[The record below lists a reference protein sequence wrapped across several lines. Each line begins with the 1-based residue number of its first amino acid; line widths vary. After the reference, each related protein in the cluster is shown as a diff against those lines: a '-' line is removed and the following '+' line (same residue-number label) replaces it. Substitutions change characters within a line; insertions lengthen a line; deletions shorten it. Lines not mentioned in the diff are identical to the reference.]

1 MVILSGRSAGVSIR
15 EIDLSGPQRV
25 SPVGVPAGIIGTAER
40 GPAFVPLTF
49 ATLSD
54 FTTMF
59 GGSDGTKF
67 GPLAVA
73 EWLRNAQA
81 VTFTR
86 VLGVGRGEKKT
97 SSGDNSGRVESA
109 GFVVGQRLPLD
120 DGFLGH
126 NPYANE
132 NGVLGRT
139 YFLGCYM
146 SQSAGSTVFTDAG
159 IQIPGDNLAHP
170 IIRGVL
176 MAPSGVTLTLS
187 SSFASD
193 SSAPAASAVA
203 TAAGPNG
210 AITGT
215 VDLSSG
221 RQNFV
226 MLLNGHKG
234 NDASNPNVI
243 TASFDQTAQNFFGN
257 VFNSDPL
264 SIQTA
269 GHLLYARFD
278 VYPTL
283 AAVTGTGIIPP
294 GDVEQPIAFLTS
306 GALARNVGS
315 TTVPS
320 YENFEE
326 RYTTP
331 ASPTVISQKFG
342 GKYTNLFRVFA
353 LSDGANA
360 NEKYKISIRNV
371 AKSTIDDNSYG
382 TFDLLVRDFNDNDKN
397 EVVFE
402 SFSGLNLDPESD
414 NYIAR
419 RIGDMH
425 AYFDFDK
432 NEAGQR
438 LVVEGKYP
446 NVSGLIRVEMDN
458 DVDAGEVDAT
468 ALPVGFRGPFH
479 LVTSGTAPL
488 TAVDVSADAIS
499 SGTAH
504 LTTAGDN
511 SIKRAVQPPVPFRLN
526 ITQGDD
532 PKKTVNK
539 QLYWGVQFENQT
551 SLVEPNLSQ
560 VSNKTIRSLTKF
572 FPTHQA
578 SWRNFAVGENA
589 GTADSGGTVLDSDRF
604 NNNLFALDRIQVRTG
619 SNGIVDAKELVSMSY
634 VRDGNI
640 TANEGN
646 KTRALSVELDFGDLT
661 VRRLAKFSFYMQGG
675 FDGVNI
681 FNSDTANLTNA
692 AVKQE
697 MDDSARGQNLGPT
710 VKAYQKALDVMGNPS
725 DVDIKALAIPGMRHS
740 IITDDAINTV
750 ASDRFDAIYIMD
762 VEERDT
768 LNSVVT
774 SSLQDVHVGNTST
787 QFSLR
792 GLDSNFA
799 AAYFPDVVVESPFTG
814 LPTSVPPSVVVMGA
828 LSRNDAVAFPW
839 FAPAGYTRGAL
850 QSTESVALN
859 LNRANMDTLQDA
871 RINPIV
877 SFPGSDGVVVWG
889 QKTLQAAQ
897 SALDRVNVRRLL
909 IELRRQVKQIANS
922 LIFEPNREA
931 TLVRFSGLV
940 NPVLQRVQEQQGIN
954 RFRVIIDATTTT
966 QADIENNTVRGKIF
980 VEPTRTAEVAE
991 IDFIVTN
998 QGA

>member
-1 MVILSGRSAGVSIR
+1 M
-15 EIDLSGPQRV
+15 
-25 SPVGVPAGIIGTAER
+25 
-40 GPAFVPLTF
+40 
-49 ATLSD
+49 
-54 FTTMF
+54 
-59 GGSDGTKF
+59 
-67 GPLAVA
+67 
-73 EWLRNAQA
+73 
-81 VTFTR
+81 
-86 VLGVGRGEKKT
+86 
-97 SSGDNSGRVESA
+97 
-109 GFVVGQRLPLD
+109 
-120 DGFLGH
+120 
-126 NPYANE
+126 
-132 NGVLGRT
+132 
-139 YFLGCYM
+139 
-146 SQSAGSTVFTDAG
+146 
-159 IQIPGDNLAHP
+159 
-170 IIRGVL
+170 
-176 MAPSGVTLTLS
+176 
-187 SSFASD
+187 
-193 SSAPAASAVA
+193 
-203 TAAGPNG
+203 
-210 AITGT
+210 
-215 VDLSSG
+215 
-221 RQNFV
+221 
-226 MLLNGHKG
+226 
-234 NDASNPNVI
+234 
-243 TASFDQTAQNFFGN
+243 
-257 VFNSDPL
+257 
-264 SIQTA
+264 
-269 GHLLYARFD
+269 
-278 VYPTL
+278 
-283 AAVTGTGIIPP
+283 
-294 GDVEQPIAFLTS
+294 
-306 GALARNVGS
+306 
-315 TTVPS
+315 
-320 YENFEE
+320 
-326 RYTTP
+326 
-331 ASPTVISQKFG
+331 
-342 GKYTNLFRVFA
+342 
-353 LSDGANA
+353 
-360 NEKYKISIRNV
+360 
-371 AKSTIDDNSYG
+371 
-382 TFDLLVRDFNDNDKN
+382 
-397 EVVFE
+397 
-402 SFSGLNLDPESD
+402 
-414 NYIAR
+414 
-419 RIGDMH
+419 
-425 AYFDFDK
+425 
-432 NEAGQR
+432 
-438 LVVEGKYP
+438 
-446 NVSGLIRVEMDN
+446 
-458 DVDAGEVDAT
+458 
-468 ALPVGFRGPFH
+468 GFRGPFH

-572 FPTHQA
+572 FPTHQT